1 MMQSKQKRFFWQLA
15 LAWCVAIAAAR
26 GALAVPSFARQT
38 GMACEACHTVYP
50 ELTHFGR
57 MFKANGYILDNVKQV
72 QDVGSKREQLL
83 ELAQIPA
90 LSIMAQ
96 VSYTQLKK
104 PLPDLAN
111 ADIPGEAQNGTA
123 GFPQQL
129 SLFYAGKIAPHFGA
143 FFQLTYANDSGTIS
157 IDNSDLRFADMRIL
171 PDDRSLVYGISL
183 NNNPTV
189 QDLWNSTPAFGF
201 PYAAS
206 NAMVSPLAGTQVDGT
221 LAQTVAGLNAYAF
234 WNESVYVE
242 LGAYRSAK
250 QGATNSLTGAAGPL
264 DGTASN
270 VISGM
275 APYWR
280 VAYEHNWGPHSIE
293 AGLYGLDVKLLP
305 GGSATAPQ
313 PLQSPYNR
321 FKDVAEDF
329 QYQYIGEAHLVTVA
343 GTRIHES
350 LSLAA
355 SFASGASA
363 NPSDDLTTTRLW
375 ATYYYRRWIGT
386 TLGYFS
392 TTGSADNVL
401 YPAPEAAPAPSA
413 AGVITSANGLP
424 DTRGWIAE
432 ANYLPWLNTK
442 LSLQYTAYSKFN
454 GGSANYD
461 GVGRSASAN
470 NTLYLVLWF
479 AY

>member
-1 MMQSKQKRFFWQLA
+1 MRSPRAWRCSMGAVA
-15 LAWCVAIAAAR
+15 LCIALCLTR
-26 GALAVPSFARQT
+26 TALAVPSFARQT

-72 QDVGSKREQLL
+72 QDVGSKKEQLL
-83 ELAQIPA
+83 ELAQIPP

-111 ADIPGEAQNGTA
+111 VDVHAQNGTA

-143 FFQLTYANDSGTIS
+143 FFQLTYANDSGTIG

-171 PDDRSLVYGISL
+171 PDDRSLVYGVSL

-201 PYAAS
+201 PYATS
-206 NAMVSPLAGTQVDGT
+206 DAMVSSLAATQIDGT
-221 LAQTVAGLNAYAF
+221 LAQSVAGLSAYAF
-234 WNESVYVE
+234 WNESVYAE
-242 LGAYRSAK
+242 IGGYRSAK
-250 QGATNSLTGAAGPL
+250 QGSTNSLTGAAGPL
-264 DGTASN
+264 DGTSSN
-270 VISGM
+270 VIQGL

-280 VAYEHNWGPHSIE
+280 VAYERNWGPHSIE

-305 GGSATAPQ
+305 GGSPTAPF
-313 PLQSPYNR
+313 PLAAPYNR
-321 FKDVAEDF
+321 FRDVAEDF
-329 QYQYIGEAHLVTVA
+329 QYQYIGDEHLVTVS

-350 LSLAA
+350 MSLAGSLA
-355 SFASGASA
+355 TGAAA
-363 NPSDDLTTTRLW
+363 NGSDDLTTMRLST
-375 ATYYYRRWIGT
+375 TYYYRRWIGT

-392 TTGSADNVL
+392 TTGSADTGL
-401 YPAPEAAPAPSA
+401 YPAPAPGA
-413 AGVITSANGLP
+413 AGVVTSANGLP
-424 DTRGWIAE
+424 DTRGWMAE

-442 LSLQYTAYSKFN
+442 FSIQYTAYTKFN

-461 GVGRSASAN
+461 GVGRAASAN
-470 NTLYLVLWF
+470 NTLYLLLWF